1 MKASL
6 IAAAGVLALGLVGC
20 GSSQSRVYTIAY
32 DTSPTQNLPPSC
44 YNNNTVPTQKVEL
57 NNERADMT
65 FVIWDGAEGKQ
76 YLDLSVKS
84 YDLGDA
90 DPVIVD
96 GLIESTDGKTFVGAR
111 TARNL
116 PQPGSAF
123 SDTQVSTVTVNF
135 EEIGNIAKGTLSVKS
150 DYSCTSCPNN
160 TRVATC
166 SAQFAFNGRKVDYE
180 NISVVPNGVDSL

>member
-20 GSSQSRVYTIAY
+20 GNSQSRVYNVAF
-32 DTSPTQNLPPSC
+32 DNSPLQNLGPSC
-44 YNNNTVPTQKVEL
+44 YDNNTVPTQKVEL
-57 NNERADMT
+57 INERENMSM
-65 FVIWDGAEGKQ
+65 VIWDGTEGKQ
-76 YLDLSVKS
+76 YLDLGVKRF
-84 YDLGDA
+84 DLGDA

-96 GLIESTDGKTFVGAR
+96 GLIESADGKSFVGSR
-111 TARNL
+111 TFRNL

-123 SDTQVSTVTVNF
+123 SDTQVSTVQVTF
-135 EEIGNIAKGTLSVKS
+135 TEIGNTASGTLFVKS

-166 SAQFAFNGRKVDYE
+166 SAQFAFNGRKVDYD
-180 NISVVPNGVDSL
+180 NISVVPNGMPN